1 MDELSQKMVKSRVIE
16 GLHPKNAQ
24 GGCLSCPKATLNRE
38 L

>member
-16 GLHPKNAQ
+16 ARHPKNAQ
-24 GGCLSCPKATLNRE
+24 GGCLSRPEATLNRE